1 MNSRYASTI
10 NKPKMTP
17 PSSDVLLMRSDHSK
31 ASERKS
37 KASGFDFFM
46 EVRSDGSDTN
56 VQ

>member
-1 MNSRYASTI
+1 
-10 NKPKMTP
+10 MTP